1 MLEGCYALVR
11 DLLKMYMDGGE
22 PWNLCSGCDHV
33 AVGFLE
39 LLQLMFQS
47 LGG

>member
-1 MLEGCYALVR
+1 LVWAR
-11 DLLKMYMDGGE
+11 VLRMFMDGGE
-22 PWNLCSGCDHV
+22 PWNLCSGCVHV

-39 LLQLMFQS
+39 RLRCES